1 MCYLTTYTCVSV
13 YYEYYYYTLLLLF
26 VYREAG
32 LREREREISL
42 FARVT
47 STATDD
53 SAVTKYIYH
62 AKPAIFE
69 QDVTR

>member
-1 MCYLTTYTCVSV
+1 MLPNYLYLRVSILRI
-13 YYEYYYYTLLLLF
+13 LLLYVIIIICLPRGR
-26 VYREAG
+26 VE
-32 LREREREISL
+32 REREREISL